1 MTSDDALGS
10 RGPHRGDDRAV
21 SFTVG
26 YVLTVAIAVVL
37 VGGVLL
43 TVGQVVADE
52 RRDTVRDEAVVAG
65 DQTAA
70 AVMAADRLVQ
80 QGNGTN
86 LTIDLRLPDRLADQ
100 PYTITLR
107 ANASA
112 TTILVRP
119 QSLPIT
125 VSTSL
130 QNRTRIES
138 ATVIGG
144 DVRVVY
150 NRSGKRLTLDGGDG

>member
-1 MTSDDALGS
+1 MRNLVPPGVARPG
-10 RGPHRGDDRAV
+10 RGADRGV

-43 TVGQVVADE
+43 TVGQVIADE
-52 RRDTVRDEAVVAG
+52 RRDTVRAEAVVAG

-70 AVMAADRLVQ
+70 AVMAADRLVG
-80 QGNGTN
+80 QGNGSN
-86 LTIDLRLPDRLADQ
+86 LTLDLRLPDRLADQ
-100 PYTITLR
+100 PYSISLR
-107 ANASA
+107 ANASTA
-112 TTILVRP
+112 TVIVRP
-119 QSLPIT
+119 HSLPIT
-125 VSTSL
+125 VRTSL
-130 QNRTRIES
+130 KNRTRIEP

-150 NRSGKRLTLDGGDG
+150 NRTGERLTLDGGGR